1 MPHRRALSLWFP
13 RLLADRLLRREPQL
27 AGLPFVIAAEE
38 RQMQVIAGLSA
49 PASAQGLKPGMALS
63 EARALCP
70 GLISRAADPAGAA
83 AFLASLRRWAGRFS
97 PWVAE
102 EGADALVLDITGCAH
117 LFGGEPGL
125 ATEIHADC
133 ARLGLTVRIGIAD
146 TVGAAWA
153 VARFAGA
160 GIQARHSG
168 DAIDQEAPATRAR
181 AAKRRNW
188 ERGGTPPL
196 PKLPDAAAP
205 RIVPPGRSRAT
216 LGPLPLTALRLD
228 EDAVQALLRLGLR
241 RIEDLATL
249 PRAAL
254 ARRAGPGV
262 VRRLDQAFGAEPEP
276 VSPARPPHHFAAR
289 MSFPEPIGLE
299 TDIRAGIDRLLVP
312 LCARLETAGKGA
324 RTLRLT
330 AVRTDGGRQI
340 VEVSLARPARDPARI
355 APLLGMRIG
364 DIEAG
369 FGIDM
374 LRLEAV
380 IVEKLAARQHSG
392 HAEAQVAGSDALGE
406 LISRLGVRLG
416 VEMITRLHPADSHI
430 PEKSA
435 TILTAAYAAPAPD
448 WPAPTRPRPIRLFPP
463 EPLWP
468 EKPGPVT
475 GPEIG
480 PEIGPEF
487 GPEIGPETG
496 PETGSETGPV
506 TGAGTGTAPP
516 PQFRWRRRRHRS
528 ALALGPERLL
538 PEWWLDD
545 PAWRSGPRDYWRIET
560 EDGLRLWA
568 FRALGG
574 ETGGG
579 WFVQGE
585 FA

>member
-1 MPHRRALSLWFP
+1 MTRRRALSLWFP
-13 RLLADRLLRREPQL
+13 RLLADRLSRREPQL
-27 AGLPFVIAAEE
+27 AGRPFIIAAEE
-38 RQMQVIAGLSA
+38 RQMQVIAGLSEA
-49 PASAQGLKPGMALS
+49 AASHGLKQGMALS

-70 GLISRAADPAGAA
+70 GLISRAADPAGEA

-102 EGADALVLDITGCAH
+102 EGADALVADITGCAH
-117 LFGGEPGL
+117 LFGGEAGM
-125 ATEIHADC
+125 AAEIHADC
-133 ARLGLTVRIGIAD
+133 ARLGLTIRIGIAD

-160 GIQARHSG
+160 GLQAFRSG

-188 ERGGTPPL
+188 ERGGRPPL

-205 RIVPPGRSRAT
+205 RIVPAGRSRAV

-228 EDAVQALLRLGLR
+228 EEAVHALLRLGLR

-276 VSPARPPHHFAAR
+276 VSPARVPHHFASR
-289 MSFPEPIGLE
+289 ISFPEPIGLE
-299 TDIRAGIDRLLVP
+299 ADIRAGIDRLLVP
-312 LCARLETAGKGA
+312 LCARLEVAGQGA
-324 RTLRLT
+324 RVVRLT
-330 AVRTDGGRQI
+330 ALRADGGRQI
-340 VEVSLARPARDPARI
+340 VEVSLARPSRDPARI
-355 APLLGMRIG
+355 APLLGMRTG
-364 DIEAG
+364 DIDAG

-380 IVEKLAARQHSG
+380 TVEKLVARQHSG
-392 HAEAQVAGSDALGE
+392 HAEARAAGSDALGE

-416 VEMITRLHPADSHI
+416 VEAVTRLHPADSHI

-435 TILTAAYAAPAPD
+435 TILTAAYAAPAGD
-448 WPAPTRPRPIRLFPP
+448 WPPPTRPRPLRLFPP

-468 EKPGPVT
+468 EAEATPPVR
-475 GPEIG
+475 
-480 PEIGPEF
+480 
-487 GPEIGPETG
+487 
-496 PETGSETGPV
+496 
-506 TGAGTGTAPP
+506 
-516 PQFRWRRRRHRS
+516 FRWRRRHHRS
-528 ALALGPERLL
+528 AVAIGPERLL

-545 PAWRSGPRDYWRIET
+545 PAWRSGARDYWRIET

-574 ETGGG
+574 EIDGG

-585 FA
+585 FG